1 MFLQSPSA
9 RGRASSAFVEK
20 RLATISTLMVCMST
34 DRSNAELLSV
44 AADLAERFSATVV
57 GVCANQ
63 LSMNSSFLAVGPGE
77 PRGHELD
84 KFRERVA
91 IVEKEFRSTLSR
103 VNDLLW
109 RAEITA
115 GPTSHTLANQ
125 ARGADLLLAASE
137 SDDRKVSGSS
147 ELEVS
152 DLIMRSG
159 RPVLLASP
167 GTTRLQMRRT
177 LVCWKDTREARRA
190 VADALPLLKASQK
203 VEVVELASQREIDP
217 AQAGLGDLG
226 DWLRRHGVEADC
238 FATPLTGVESAHLAA
253 IAEALDA
260 DLVVAGAFGHSRLR
274 EWAFGGVTKD
284 LLMRSER
291 CTLVSH

>member
-1 MFLQSPSA
+1 
-9 RGRASSAFVEK
+9 
-20 RLATISTLMVCMST
+20 MVCMST

-103 VNDLLW
+103 VNNLLW